1 MKLKYS
7 AIALLTTLS
16 LGLGTC
22 DNHNYGAEGETLGR
36 VSFESFGVD
45 VEDNETVIDTRA
57 AVDVSDYLVKVT
69 DSRGVTKLECA
80 YAAVPEVMTLPV
92 GDYTIDVKS
101 HTVLPAEFNHP
112 YYAGSKS
119 FSVKANDITDIGTV
133 TCKFSSIRVTV
144 KYSENL
150 KPLLGDDVEVIV
162 EAGTGGRLVFT
173 PSAHPAES
181 FSGYF
186 EAVDESTTLIATFKG
201 TVAGNPDM
209 WLRKE
214 LTDVKAGHHRII
226 TFKIKG
232 LPEPPEETGTID
244 PGSGITLDTTVE
256 DVDREGN
263 VTVDEEILDD
273 KDRPGQETPEEDP
286 DDPNK
291 PDKPDPKPENDV
303 DITTP
308 DPKEGADKL
317 VFDKEI
323 VLPTTASGVVNISCT
338 SGLAHLYLEVTTTNE
353 DFKGIAVSMFGD
365 GTEPF
370 DLAYPGATGETL
382 KGMGLNVGD
391 EIINE
396 KDVVFDISTFIP
408 LLEGFAGTTTFK
420 LTVVSNDGNEL
431 SKSLIFVAPEKQ

>member
-7 AIALLTTLS
+7 AIALMTTLS
-16 LGLGTC
+16 LGLGAC
-22 DNHNYGAEGETLGR
+22 DNHNYGAEGDTMGR

-101 HTVLPAEFNHP
+101 HAVLPAEFNHP

-119 FSVKANDITDIGTV
+119 FTVKANDITDIGTV
-133 TCKFSSIRVTV
+133 TCKFSSIRVTI

-232 LPEPPEETGTID
+232 LPEPPEETGTIE
-244 PGSGITLDTTVE
+244 PGSGITIDTSVE
-256 DVDREGN
+256 DVDRDGN

-273 KDRPGQETPEEDP
+273 NDRPGQEDPTDP
-286 DDPNK
+286 DA
-291 PDKPDPKPENDV
+291 PDNPDNPDNPDPANDV
-303 DITTP
+303 TVTAP
-308 DPKEGADKL
+308 EL

-323 VLPTTASGVVNISCT
+323 VLPQTVSGVVNIHCE
-338 SGLAHLYLEVTTTNE
+338 SGLAHLYLEVTTTNDE
-353 DFKGIAVSMFGD
+353 FKGIAKSMFGE
-365 GTEPF
+365 GRF
-370 DLAYPGATGETL
+370 DLAYPGTTGDTL
-382 KGMGLNVGD
+382 KQMGLNVGD

-408 LLEGFAGTTTFK
+408 LLGGFPGTTTFK
-420 LTVVSNDGNEL
+420 LTPVSNDGNEL
-431 SKSLIFVAPEKQ
+431 SKSLIFVAPQN

>member
-16 LGLGTC
+16 LGLGAC
-22 DNHNYGAEGETLGR
+22 DNHNYGAEGDTMGR

-57 AVDVSDYLVKVT
+57 SVDVSDYLVKVT

-92 GDYTIDVKS
+92 GEYTIDVKS
-101 HTVLPAEFNHP
+101 HAVLAAEFNHP

-119 FSVKANDITDIGTV
+119 FTVKANDITDIGTV
-133 TCKFSSIRVTV
+133 TCKFASIRVTV

-273 KDRPGQETPEEDP
+273 KDRPGQEEPEVDP

-303 DITTP
+303 NITAA
-308 DPKEGADKL
+308 DPNL
-317 VFDKEI
+317 VFDEEI
-323 VLPTTASGVVNISCT
+323 VLPKTVSGVVNISCT
-338 SGLAHLYLEVTTTNE
+338 SGLAHLYLEVTTTND
-353 DFKGIAVSMFGD
+353 DFKGIAVSMFGE
-365 GTEPF
+365 GRF
-370 DLAYPGATGETL
+370 DLAYPGTTGDTL
-382 KGMGLNVGD
+382 KQMGLDVGED
-391 EIINE
+391 IINKPE
-396 KDVVFDISTFIP
+396 VVFDISTFIP

-420 LTVVSNDGNEL
+420 LTPVSNDGNEL

>member
-1 MKLKYS
+1 MKIKYS
-7 AIALLTTLS
+7 AIALLTALTF
-16 LGLGTC
+16 GLGAC
-22 DNHNYGAEGETLGR
+22 DNHNYGEGGETTGS

-45 VEDNETVIDTRA
+45 VEDNETVIDTRTG
-57 AVDVSDYLVKVT
+57 VDVSDYIVKIT
-69 DSRGVTKLECA
+69 DSRGVAKLECV
-80 YAAVPEVMTLPV
+80 YSAVPEVMTLPV
-92 GDYTIDVKS
+92 GDYTVEVKS
-101 HTVLPAEFNHP
+101 HNVAPAEFNHP
-112 YYAGSKS
+112 YFEGSKT
-119 FSVKANDITDIGTV
+119 FTIKANDITDIGTI
-133 TCKFSSIRVTV
+133 TCRFASIRVTI
-144 KYSENL
+144 KYSEL
-150 KPLLGDDVEVIV
+150 LTPLLGDDVEVIV

-173 PSAHPAES
+173 PSRHPAS
-181 FSGYF
+181 TVSGYF
-186 EAVDESTTLIATFKG
+186 EAVSESTTLIATFRG
-201 TVAGNPDM
+201 TVAGVPNM

-226 TFKIKG
+226 LFRIKG
-232 LPEPPEETGTID
+232 QPEPPDETGTIE
-244 PGSGITLDTTVE
+244 PGSGITIDTSVE
-256 DVDREGN
+256 DIDRDGN
-263 VTVDEEILDD
+263 VTVDEDILDD
-273 KDRPGQETPEEDP
+273 NDRPGQEEPTDP
-286 DDPNK
+286 DG
-291 PDKPDPKPENDV
+291 PDNPDNPDPANDV
-303 DITTP
+303 DITAA
-308 DPKEGADKL
+308 DPNL
-317 VFDKEI
+317 VFDQEI

-353 DFKGIAVSMFGD
+353 DFRGIAVSMFGD